1 MKYLKNTIDLD
12 QKKYNKINLT
22 DALVHMKNVRLAEEQ
37 VLGKQVPIFKLAGP
51 T

>member
-1 MKYLKNTIDLD
+1 MVLT
-12 QKKYNKINLT
+12 KKYNNKTNLT